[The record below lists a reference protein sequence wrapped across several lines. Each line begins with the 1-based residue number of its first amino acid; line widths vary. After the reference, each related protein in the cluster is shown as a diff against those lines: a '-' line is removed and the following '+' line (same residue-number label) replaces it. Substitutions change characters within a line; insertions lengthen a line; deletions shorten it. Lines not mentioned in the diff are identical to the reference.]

1 MSKYTFVIHATN
13 APMTARTDC
22 VHCSRDRSWLRARS
36 ALYYSNNDVNG
47 PGTGYSGYPGPCLS

>member
-22 VHCSRDRSWLRARS
+22 VHCSRDRSWLQGL
-36 ALYYSNNDVNG
+36 ALYYSNNDVNV
-47 PGTGYSGYPGPCLS
+47 PGLDTVDTLARVS